1 MINNFSFSSLAM
13 DSTVITIS
21 LVVGGANF
29 LFRYLPLRLGRA
41 RKSDTAKQGIVALLL
56 DNIGI
61 ASICALLVVS
71 STPEILAQHERLIPT
86 LCGFLA
92 LGLCFYRSQS
102 IIMSTLSGA
111 VTFGLVFKMMMM
123 FI

>member
-1 MINNFSFSSLAM
+1 MINNFTFSSLAM
-13 DSTVITIS
+13 DSTVVTIS
-21 LVVGGANF
+21 LIVGGANF

-41 RKSDTAKQGIVALLL
+41 RKSDTAKQGIVSLLL

-71 STPEILAQHERLIPT
+71 STPEILSHHERFIPT

-92 LGLCFYRSQS
+92 LSLCFYRTQS
-102 IIMSTLSGA
+102 IIMSTISGA

-123 FI
+123 FT

>member
-1 MINNFSFSSLAM
+1 MINNFTFSSLAM
-13 DSTVITIS
+13 NSTVVTIS
-21 LVVGGANF
+21 LIVGGANF

-41 RKSDTAKQGIVALLL
+41 RKSDTAKQGIISLLL

-71 STPEILAQHERLIPT
+71 STPEILSHHERLIPT

-92 LGLCFYRSQS
+92 LSLCFYRTQS
-102 IIMSTLSGA
+102 IIMSTISGA

-123 FI
+123 FT